1 MDQTIPSQSA
11 VRFQPQVILRKIYK
25 NFWLRRIVRMLFTIW
40 VTTTLI
46 FFLIRI
52 MPGNPYDLMVQ
63 EMMITRGMSQE
74 EAEDEASKMLGVNVK
89 DPIFL
94 QYFTYMGKLMQG
106 DLGTSYRS
114 PGKSVSELVMAR
126 LPWTLALVGISLAI
140 SFVIGIALGTIIA
153 YRRGGFTDNLLSNI
167 AAIFD
172 AIPSY
177 LTAIV
182 LFMLLG
188 VIWKIYPMNLMR
200 GAISPGIRIDFS
212 PAFFIDA
219 LKHMAVPILVYV
231 LSTAGSWMLTMKSS
245 TVSVLG
251 EDYVT
256 AARARGLKD
265 SRILASYVARTA
277 SLPLVTRL
285 AISIGFVMG
294 GSVLIEQ
301 IFTYQGIGM
310 LLWQGISQRDYPL
323 MQAVFLVTTIAVVV
337 ANFAADI
344 LYGWLD
350 PRVRTQSN

>member
-1 MDQTIPSQSA
+1 MDQAIASQPA
-11 VRFQPQVILRKIYK
+11 FWLQTQTVLKKIYK
-25 NFWLRRIVRMLFTIW
+25 NFWLRRIVRMVFTIW

-46 FFLIRI
+46 FFLIRL

-74 EAEDEASKMLGVNVK
+74 EAEDEASKMTGVNMK
-89 DPIFL
+89 DPL
-94 QYFTYMGKLMQG
+94 AVQYLTYMNNLLHG

-114 PGKSVSELVMAR
+114 QGKSVTDLVMAR
-126 LPWTLALVGISLAI
+126 LPWTLVLVGISLLA
-140 SFVIGIALGTIIA
+140 SFIIGITLGTIIA
-153 YRRGGFTDNLLSNI
+153 YRRGGFTDNLLSNL

-182 LFMLLG
+182 VFMLLG
-188 VIWKIYPMNLMR
+188 VIWKVYPLKWMR
-200 GAISPGIRIDFS
+200 GAISPGMKIDFS
-212 PAFFIDA
+212 PAFFADA
-219 LKHMAVPILVYV
+219 FHHMFIPMLVYV

-265 SRILASYVARTA
+265 WRILTSYVARTA

-285 AISIGFVMG
+285 AVSVGFVMG

-310 LLWQGISQRDYPL
+310 LLWQAISQRDYPL
-323 MQAVFLVTTIAVVV
+323 MQAVFLVTTVAVVV
-337 ANFAADI
+337 ANFIADA

-350 PRVRTQSN
+350 PRVRAEGK